1 MKRIRKCG
9 YENSKEKTDFDL
21 SNVFKLQI
29 EREKLTVET
38 IWRRDKYHQYKQIT
52 A

>member
-1 MKRIRKCG
+1 MKKIRKCS

-21 SNVFKLQI
+21 SDVLEEQTQRNFTL
-29 EREKLTVET
+29 RT
-38 IWRRDKYHQYKQIT
+38 IWRRDKYHQYKQIV